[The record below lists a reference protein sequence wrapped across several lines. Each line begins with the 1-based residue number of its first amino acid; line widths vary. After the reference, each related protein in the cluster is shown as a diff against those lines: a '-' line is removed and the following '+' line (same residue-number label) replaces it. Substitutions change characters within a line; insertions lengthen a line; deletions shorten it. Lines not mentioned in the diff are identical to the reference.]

1 MLNDYTYWLLMWTH
15 LHIWRQHLLHA
26 HSCVC
31 PTDCCGSPQV
41 GSQYQYKLHCPDE
54 WAQFPGQR
62 RHVGRAL
69 TLNGECNEC
78 NLIVHTIW
86 IKSMLLLIF
95 FFTFK
100 WLNDYLCFNKLLY
113 KTSLHVTKRLKA
125 YLLIQ
130 IQVVCK
136 LHWHLEHSRNH
147 HTLCP
152 MYCCSKLLLD
162 PHWNLYLH
170 EVWCYHLYRLL
181 DLKYSSKMNQLLHTS
196 AAHIQH
202 THTHTILKKIN
213 WNSIWRLFNCPN

>member
-1 MLNDYTYWLLMWTH
+1 MIIYVSISY
-15 LHIWRQHLLHA
+15 
-26 HSCVC
+26 
-31 PTDCCGSPQV
+31 
-41 GSQYQYKLHCPDE
+41 
-54 WAQFPGQR
+54 
-62 RHVGRAL
+62 
-69 TLNGECNEC
+69 
-78 NLIVHTIW
+78 
-86 IKSMLLLIF
+86 
-95 FFTFK
+95 
-100 WLNDYLCFNKLLY
+100 Y

-213 WNSIWRLFNCPN
+213 WNSIWRLFNCPNYLTHMVCHHQIRRLKKSNWKSFTL

>member
-1 MLNDYTYWLLMWTH
+1 MLLWNSVGILYILFWRGYTLYSVQNVCANETGSICKLQMLNDYTYWLLMWTH

-62 RHVGRAL
+62 RHVGRVL

-86 IKSMLLLIF
+86 IKSMLLIIF

-100 WLNDYLCFNKLLY
+100 WLNDYLCFNKLLQNFFTCD
-113 KTSLHVTKRLKA
+113 KETKSLPTDPNPSCLQTTLASGTFQKSSHTVPHV
-125 YLLIQ
+125 LL
-130 IQVVCK
+130 
-136 LHWHLEHSRNH
+136 
-147 HTLCP
+147 
-152 MYCCSKLLLD
+152 
-162 PHWNLYLH
+162 
-170 EVWCYHLYRLL
+170 
-181 DLKYSSKMNQLLHTS
+181 
-196 AAHIQH
+196 
-202 THTHTILKKIN
+202 
-213 WNSIWRLFNCPN
+213 